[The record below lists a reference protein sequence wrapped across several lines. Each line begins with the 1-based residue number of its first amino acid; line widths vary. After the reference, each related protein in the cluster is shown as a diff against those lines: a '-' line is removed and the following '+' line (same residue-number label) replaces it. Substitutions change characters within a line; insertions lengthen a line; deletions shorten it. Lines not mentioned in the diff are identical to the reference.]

1 MPTPESSEHT
11 GGEKKITLYLH
22 AFMEPVFPLHPVRA
36 QVLWTEMY
44 KKHVARE
51 LLELRDLFK
60 CPAAG
65 NGNNTHSK
73 EMAQRI
79 TSIFVQHD

>member
-1 MPTPESSEHT
+1 MTW
-11 GGEKKITLYLH
+11 YLH
-22 AFMEPVFPLHPVRA
+22 AFMETVFPLGSVRA
-36 QVLWTEMY
+36 QVPGIEML
-44 KKHVARE
+44 KTHVAPE
-51 LLELRDLFK
+51 FLELRDLLK
-60 CPAAG
+60 CSAAG

>member
-1 MPTPESSEHT
+1 MHTLKQSEHM
-11 GGEKKITLYLH
+11 GGKKTTLYLN
-22 AFMEPVFPLHPVRA
+22 AFMETVFPLYPVRA

-44 KKHVARE
+44 KNHVARK

-65 NGNNTHSK
+65 NGNNTHS
-73 EMAQRI
+73 
-79 TSIFVQHD
+79 

>member
-1 MPTPESSEHT
+1 MPITLEASEHMA
-11 GGEKKITLYLH
+11 EKRSLCICIHLWQQFSRYTQ
-22 AFMEPVFPLHPVRA
+22 F
-36 QVLWTEMY
+36 VLKCSGLKY
-44 KKHVARE
+44 SKNHVAHK
-51 LLELRDLFK
+51 LLQLRDLFK
-60 CPAAG
+60 CPDAE

>member
-1 MPTPESSEHT
+1 MPTLQPSEHM
-11 GGEKKITLYLH
+11 GVKKITLYLH
-22 AFMEPVFPLHPVRA
+22 AFMETVFPLHPVRA

-44 KKHVARE
+44 KNHVARK
-51 LLELRDLFK
+51 LLELRDLLK

-73 EMAQRI
+73 ETTQRI

>member
-1 MPTPESSEHT
+1 M
-11 GGEKKITLYLH
+11 GGKKITSHLH
-22 AFMEPVFPLHPVRA
+22 AFMGTVFQFHPVRA

-44 KKHVARE
+44 QNHVARE

>member
-1 MPTPESSEHT
+1 M
-11 GGEKKITLYLH
+11 YLH
-22 AFMEPVFPLHPVRA
+22 AFMETVFPLQPVRA

-44 KKHVARE
+44 KNHVARK
-51 LLELRDLFK
+51 LLELVQDLFK
-60 CPAAG
+60 YLAAG

>member
-1 MPTPESSEHT
+1 M
-11 GGEKKITLYLH
+11 GGKRTALYLH
-22 AFMEPVFPLHPVRA
+22 VFMEAVFPLHPVRA
-36 QVLWTEMY
+36 QVLGIEML
-44 KKHVARE
+44 KNHVARE
-51 LLELRDLFK
+51 LLELWDLFK
-60 CPAAG
+60 CSAAG